1 MKFSPGDLVLTTYP
15 LYSFNEESGTWVKIF
30 PGTQLV
36 YIEYHDP
43 TDKIRVLLPG
53 GLINWLDRYE
63 EVYFEL
69 LTNKSNEKINR
80 KIGTN
85 T

>member
-1 MKFSPGDLVLTTYP
+1 MKFSPGDFVLTTDP

-36 YIEYHDP
+36 YIDYYHP

-53 GLINWLDRYE
+53 GSINWLDGYE
-63 EVYFEL
+63 EGYLEL
-69 LTNKSNEKINR
+69 LVKIR
-80 KIGTN
+80 
-85 T
+85 